1 MKLNRL
7 NTLLSGILAGALL
20 MALAFGFA
28 VSAAPK
34 ATQADSIV
42 GTRSITLESQA
53 ASTTRWIYSDAAY
66 TQFYGTASCFST
78 WTAAPI
84 LVGEPVTLTNALQAS
99 ADASNWV
106 TITTWAAAQT
116 TAGTLLTTTVL
127 PGAYLRNVATIGNA
141 NPITFSV
148 KCVIK
153 NSST

>member
-34 ATQADSIV
+34 ATQADSII
-42 GTRSITLESQA
+42 GTRSITLESQNASA
-53 ASTTRWIYSDAAY
+53 AGWVYSDAVY

-78 WTAAPI
+78 WIAAPI
-84 LVGEPVTLTNALQAS
+84 LVGAPVTMTNVLQAS

-106 TITTWAAAQT
+106 TVTAFTAQT
-116 TAGTLLTTTVL
+116 AAGTILTTTSL
-127 PGAYLRNVATIGNA
+127 PGAYLRNLATMGNA

-148 KCVIK
+148 KCVLK

>member
-7 NTLLSGILAGALL
+7 NTLLSGVLAGALL

-34 ATQADSIV
+34 ATQADSILA
-42 GTRSITLESQA
+42 TRSITLESQA
-53 ASTTRWIYSDAAY
+53 GSTSRWIYSDAVY

-78 WTAAPI
+78 WVTASPTA
-84 LVGEPVTLTNALQAS
+84 TLANALQVS

-106 TITTWAAAQT
+106 TITTWASTQT
-116 TAGTLLTTTVL
+116 SAGTLLTTTAL
-127 PGAYLRNVATIGNA
+127 PGAYVRNVATIDTT
-141 NPITFSV
+141 NPITFNV

>member
-7 NTLLSGILAGALL
+7 NTLLSGVLAGALL

-34 ATQADSIV
+34 ATQADSIT

-53 ASTTRWIYSDAAY
+53 GSTSTLIQSDAAY

-78 WTAAPI
+78 WVAAPI
-84 LVGEPVTLTNALQAS
+84 LGGVPVTLTNALQAS

-106 TITTWAAAQT
+106 TITTWSGSQT

-127 PGAYLRNVATIGNA
+127 PGAYLRNQATVGNA
-141 NPITFSV
+141 NPITFTV
-148 KCVIK
+148 KCVLK